1 MGEGSGGAVLPCI
14 LARPISLSSLLRA
27 KELGYLRGP
36 QWESYKELDCFTGDP
51 TGFRKQRFPSN
62 FFAERNT
69 ALGHGQDTHRCVR
82 RKHME
87 TDQDRKTGMNSS
99 PRDLGSL
106 ASDTQTLPV
115 HGPERVF
122 LVLT

>member
-1 MGEGSGGAVLPCI
+1 MCRASRPGRSHFHHCSGQRSWDI
-14 LARPISLSSLLRA
+14 LEDRNGKATRN
-27 KELGYLRGP
+27 
-36 QWESYKELDCFTGDP
+36 CFTGDP
-51 TGFRKQRFPSN
+51 KGFRKQCFPSN

-69 ALGHGQDTHRCVR
+69 ALGHGQDTRRCVR

-87 TDQDRKTGMNSS
+87 TDQDRTGMNSS
-99 PRDLGSL
+99 PRDLHSL